1 MVITLGV
8 DFGGVFSSFLWVYG
22 IRFGRLWVL
31 GFGWVLFSWCLVVCV
46 MVFGVFGPSTDLFSC
61 GVADCWFALLAV
73 NSVGCFYSFVIFR
86 YDVTAVRMFGFG

>member
-8 DFGGVFSSFLWVYG
+8 GFGGVFSSFLWVYG

-73 NSVGCFYSFVIFR
+73 NSVGCFYYFVILDMMLQL
-86 YDVTAVRMFGFG
+86 YECLDFG